1 MSEAFHKSEPFRTP
15 PAGSL
20 LERMH
25 TRLERLAAGGP
36 DLSDYIH
43 ARADELAEADLREHG
58 PFTAWHVARHAD
70 GIRAA
75 AVLLADSSTSTMKH
89 RRTRSKFRVELPRR
103 PGRGAPP
110 ALVGAIGVAV
120 LMAVRAQA
128 VPGTRDNAI
137 YQRTAMLLG
146 SSVERGHVKTLERRW
161 LRRLAEARA
170 NNPKFF
176 DLALLAILRVQ
187 ELLAPDIDEAFRA
200 VEEISRQKR
209 LCL

>member
-1 MSEAFHKSEPFRTP
+1 MSEAPHKREPFRYP
-15 PAGSL
+15 PAKSY
-20 LERMH
+20 LERMWMK
-25 TRLERLAAGGP
+25 LESMAAGIP

-43 ARADELAEADLREHG
+43 THAEELAEAELREHG
-58 PFTAWHVARHAD
+58 PFTAWHVACHAD

-75 AVLLADSSTSTMKH
+75 AVLLPELSISVKGR
-89 RRTRSKFRVELPRR
+89 RRTRSKFREEPPRR
-103 PGRGAPP
+103 PGRGDPP

-120 LMAVRAQA
+120 LMAARAQA
-128 VPGTRDNAI
+128 KPGTKDNAI
-137 YQRTAMLLG
+137 YERVALSLG

-170 NNPKFF
+170 NNPKLFN
-176 DLALLAILRVQ
+176 LALLAILRVQ

-200 VEEISRQKR
+200 VEEISRRKR